1 MKAFIRIF
9 AAALLLLCIVSTLS
23 LLAQTQ
29 TISDDPYIWL
39 EERDGDKALEWVR
52 SHDEATLNEFKNDS
66 NFAVFQ
72 TQALAILDAK
82 DRIPYVSI
90 MGEYLYNF
98 WQDADHVRGIWRRT
112 TLSEFAKPNPQWET
126 VLDIDSLNRLEGQSW
141 VYKGASVLPPQYT
154 KALVSL
160 SPGGQ
165 DAVCVREFDLKTKSF
180 VSNGFSLPEAK
191 SSIAWCDDNTV
202 VVGTDFGPGSLT
214 SSEYPRISKLW
225 KRGTPITEAQTL
237 LEGDESDVSVD
248 GWVGFRPEGNVF
260 RIQRGTSF
268 WESKNWIVGD
278 NLERVGIPLPDDAEI
293 NGFFKGYIIAMLYSD
308 WLGVPEGSVIALKI
322 ADIKSANL
330 VSKVEVIFKPAE
342 KNTVTGISMTKDYLL
357 VSILRNVRGR
367 ILYYTVEDSGLYF
380 HSETLTNNVWISGEI
395 DLPEYGSVGVA
406 TAGDFSN
413 MIMVTF
419 QDYLSPT
426 RLYLLDDPKSQPK
439 EIKALPALFDA
450 TDLQITQGQAK
461 SKDGTMIPYFLVSS
475 KNLKLDGN
483 NPTLLYG
490 YGGFRSSQT
499 PYYSGIIGKLWLER
513 GGVYAVANIRGGG
526 EFGPQWHRAALMEN
540 RQKAFDDF
548 IAVGEDLIARKIT
561 SSAHLGIMGGSNG
574 GILVGAAFTQRPEL
588 FNAVVCVVP
597 LLDMIRYTKLPP
609 GASWIGEYGDPDSAD
624 ARSYIEK
631 YSPYQNI
638 KAGVKYPQILFV
650 TSTRDDRVHPGHAR
664 KTAANMEAFG
674 NKIYFYEE
682 TEGGHGAAADNTQR
696 AELYA
701 IEYTY
706 LWKMLG
712 R

>member
-1 MKAFIRIF
+1 VKAFIRIF
-9 AAALLLLCIVSTLS
+9 AAALLLLCIVSTLP

-52 SHDEATLNEFKNDS
+52 AHDDATVNEFKSDS
-66 NFAVFQ
+66 HFAEFRSE
-72 TQALAILDAK
+72 ALAILDAK
-82 DRIPYVSI
+82 DRIPYVTV
-90 MGEYLYNF
+90 MGSYLYNF

-112 TLSEFAKPNPQWET
+112 TLAEYNKPDPQWET
-126 VLDIDSLNRLEGQSW
+126 VLDIDSLNRIEGQSW
-141 VYKGASVLPPQYT
+141 VYKGANVLPPAYAR
-154 KALVSL
+154 ALIYL

-165 DAVCVREFDLKTKSF
+165 DAVCVREFDLNAKSF
-180 VSNGFSLPEAK
+180 VSGGFSLPEAK
-191 SSIAWCDDNTV
+191 SSIAWYDENTV

-214 SSEYPRISKLW
+214 SSGYPRIAKLW
-225 KRGTPITEAQTL
+225 KRGTPIADATTL
-237 LEGDESDVSVD
+237 LEGEESDVSVD
-248 GWVGFRPEGNVF
+248 GWVSFRPEGNVF
-260 RIQRGTSF
+260 RLQRGTSF

-342 KNTVTGISMTKDYLL
+342 KSTVTGISMTKDYLL

-367 ILYYTVEDSGLYF
+367 ILYYSLSV
-380 HSETLTNNVWISGEI
+380 SESNPQWKSGEL

-406 TAGDFSN
+406 TADDFSN
-413 MIMVTF
+413 MVMVTF

-426 RLYLLDDPKSQPK
+426 KLYLLDDPKSQPK
-439 EIKALPALFDA
+439 EIKTLPALFDA
-450 TDLQITQGQAK
+450 GDLQITQGQAK

-475 KNLKLDGN
+475 KNLKLDGS

-499 PYYSGIIGKLWLER
+499 PYYSGIVGKLWLER

-548 IAVGEDLIARKIT
+548 IAVGEDLVARKIT
-561 SSAHLGIMGGSNG
+561 SPAHLGIMGGSNG
-574 GILVGAAFTQRPEL
+574 GLLMGAAFTQKPDL

-609 GASWIGEYGDPDSAD
+609 GASWIGEYGDPDSAE
-624 ARSYIEK
+624 ARSHFEK
-631 YSPYQNI
+631 YSPYQNV
-638 KAGVKYPQILFV
+638 KTGVKYPQVLFV

-664 KTAANMEAFG
+664 KTSAKMEALG
-674 NKIYFYEE
+674 NKVYFYEE
-682 TEGGHGAAADNTQR
+682 TEGGHGAAADNAQR
-696 AELYA
+696 AKLYA